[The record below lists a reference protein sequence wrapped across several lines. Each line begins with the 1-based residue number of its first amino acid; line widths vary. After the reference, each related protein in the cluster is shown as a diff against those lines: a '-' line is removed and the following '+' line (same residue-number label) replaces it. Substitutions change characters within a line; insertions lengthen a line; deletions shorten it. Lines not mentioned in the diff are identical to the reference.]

1 MGALHVPLKPEGLTA
16 RRPVRFPD
24 GWRGRKGSS
33 LPRSLVVC
41 RGDLRGRQPAML
53 LLDMHLLSAH
63 WVCRSLSNCFRNVWS
78 HLLPQRGVFFH
89 YLKIVVYMN
98 WDKHLVGRSFIS
110 WPFQFEFYYFCC
122 LPGEGKN
129 ILSPRQMNH
138 QITAPLQLV
147 ASAWN
152 INCRQFWWWPWHL
165 RGGGGGFLKYRS
177 PSVWAGAIQRW
188 VPTPLLLSLLPGWE

>member
-1 MGALHVPLKPEGLTA
+1 
-16 RRPVRFPD
+16 
-24 GWRGRKGSS
+24 
-33 LPRSLVVC
+33 
-41 RGDLRGRQPAML
+41 ML

-63 WVCRSLSNCFRNVWS
+63 RVCRFLSNCFRNMWS
-78 HLLPQRGVFFH
+78 HLLPQQGVFFH

-138 QITAPLQLV
+138 QITAPLQLA

-152 INCRQFWWWPWHL
+152 INCLMVTMAPEGRRREYLEILKPVSL
-165 RGGGGGFLKYRS
+165 RRCHSEMSTNSILTLSPSGVGVEEVVGSGGGGGGGKRER
-177 PSVWAGAIQRW
+177 ANI
-188 VPTPLLLSLLPGWE
+188 